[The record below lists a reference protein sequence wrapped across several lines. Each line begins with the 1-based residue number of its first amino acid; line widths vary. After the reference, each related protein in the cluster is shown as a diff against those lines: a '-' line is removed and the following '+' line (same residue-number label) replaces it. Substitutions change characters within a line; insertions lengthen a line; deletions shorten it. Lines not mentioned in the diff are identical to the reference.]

1 MKYWLVNVFVGS
13 QMEFKGISL
22 VFHVVREYH
31 VRTPHR
37 QYLGSSKI
45 ERYPIEI
52 RLLLKQNVVYI
63 YLITLNVCL

>member
-1 MKYWLVNVFVGS
+1 MKYCMVNVFVGS

-22 VFHVVREYH
+22 VFHMAQDYH

-37 QYLGSSKI
+37 QYLGSFKI
-45 ERYPIEI
+45 ERYSIEF

-63 YLITLNVCL
+63 HLIMLNVYI